1 MRHLM
6 RSDYT
11 YRRLVSQHS
20 ELDEII
26 DHLETHQASV
36 LNREHEINRLKKL
49 RLMVADQMRGLESS
63 S

>member
-1 MRHLM
+1 M

-11 YRRLVSQHS
+11 YRRLVSQHA

-36 LNREHEINRLKKL
+36 LNREAEIHRLKKL
-49 RLMVADQMRGLESS
+49 RLMVIDQMTTIERSTGLH
-63 S
+63 